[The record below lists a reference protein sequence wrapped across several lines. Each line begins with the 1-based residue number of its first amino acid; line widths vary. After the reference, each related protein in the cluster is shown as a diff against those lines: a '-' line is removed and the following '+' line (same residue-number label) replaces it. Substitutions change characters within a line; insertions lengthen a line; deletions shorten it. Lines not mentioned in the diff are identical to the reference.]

1 MREHKPSASNL
12 IPLLC
17 PLDNVQDKITL
28 ILNFLQRSFDVEHL
42 RGGLASSL
50 SRYLT
55 KGAKFH
61 LGIVE
66 EEENEKHINC
76 DDCEM

>member
-1 MREHKPSASNL
+1 M
-12 IPLLC
+12 
-17 PLDNVQDKITL
+17 
-28 ILNFLQRSFDVEHL
+28 EHL

-55 KGAKFH
+55 RGAKFH

-66 EEENEKHINC
+66 EEEEEHLDIVEEENEKHINC

>member
-1 MREHKPSASNL
+1 M
-12 IPLLC
+12 
-17 PLDNVQDKITL
+17 
-28 ILNFLQRSFDVEHL
+28 EHL

-55 KGAKFH
+55 RGAKFH

-66 EEENEKHINC
+66 EENEKDINC
-76 DDCEM
+76 DDCEK

>member
-1 MREHKPSASNL
+1 M
-12 IPLLC
+12 
-17 PLDNVQDKITL
+17 
-28 ILNFLQRSFDVEHL
+28 EHL
-42 RGGLASSL
+42 RGGLTSSL

-55 KGAKFH
+55 RGAKFH

-66 EEENEKHINC
+66 EEEEQGAENLINC

>member
-1 MREHKPSASNL
+1 M
-12 IPLLC
+12 
-17 PLDNVQDKITL
+17 
-28 ILNFLQRSFDVEHL
+28 EHL

-55 KGAKFH
+55 RGAKFH

-66 EEENEKHINC
+66 EEEDEKQINC

>member
-1 MREHKPSASNL
+1 M
-12 IPLLC
+12 
-17 PLDNVQDKITL
+17 
-28 ILNFLQRSFDVEHL
+28 EHL

-55 KGAKFH
+55 RGAKFH

-66 EEENEKHINC
+66 EEEEEHLDIVEVFNEEEEEEHLVNC